1 MDLRSE
7 MLKTPLDVRREQSTR
22 LMKKYDARIPVIV
35 SRAKPTDPAIDKTK
49 YLVEPDMKV
58 SQLVLVFRRRVKLR
72 PEQAIYLFIGNE
84 LVNVNS
90 TIREVYHQAQ
100 LAKDADGFLY
110 IVYALE
116 NTFG

>member
-1 MDLRSE
+1 MDLRAE
-7 MLKTPLDVRREQSTR
+7 MLKTPLGVRREQSTR

-35 SRAKPTDPAIDKTK
+35 GRSRASDPEIDKTK
-49 YLVEPDMKV
+49 YLVEPDMKI
-58 SQLVLVFRRRVKLR
+58 SQLVLVFRRRIKLR
-72 PEQAIYLFIGNE
+72 PEQAIYLFINNE
-84 LVNVNS
+84 LINVNS
-90 TIREVYHQAQ
+90 TINEVYHHAQ